1 MRANPII
8 RFAILLLCLCGAAA
22 YAQGGSPPAGGQG
35 LSSDVPTIVITTG
48 TASAV
53 NIAVVPFAFEAAGA
67 PAETDVS
74 DIVRM
79 DLSRSGLFNALDK
92 KDVVE
97 FPSRGSDIKFPTW
110 NLLKQQ
116 YITVGRVLDA
126 DGGAMRVE
134 FELFDVAKQEKLLAL
149 AITGQRSDLRGV
161 GHQIADLV
169 YEKIT
174 GVRGAFWT
182 RIAYV
187 TAAGVSPN
195 INYAL
200 MVADSD
206 GYNPQVLVRSREPLL
221 SPSWSPDGK
230 KLAYVSFERGDSAI
244 YIQEIATGARQV
256 VSNRKGINGAP
267 AFSPDGSRLA
277 LTLSYLGNPDIFIM
291 DLGSRETKRITNH
304 FSIDTEAQWMPD
316 GQSLVFTSDRS
327 GKPQLYQVSTAGGD
341 ATRLTFQ
348 GEYNAKPS
356 ISYDGKKFAMAQGTG
371 NVYRIAVLDRS
382 KGAGTM
388 NVLSPG
394 SVDESPSFAPN
405 GSMLLY
411 AATDG
416 PRGVLYAVSANGRV
430 RQRLVLA
437 DGDVREPAWGPFRQR

>member
-1 MRANPII
+1 MPANFVT
-8 RFAILLLCLCGAAA
+8 RFASLLLCLLGTTVL
-22 YAQGGSPPAGGQG
+22 AQNPASAQG
-35 LSSDVPTIVITTG
+35 LSSDVPTIVINRS
-48 TASAV
+48 TAVALP
-53 NIAVVPFAFEAAGA
+53 ITVVPFAFEAAGA
-67 PAETDVS
+67 PSETDVS
-74 DIVRM
+74 DVVRM
-79 DLSRSGLFNALDK
+79 DLARSGKFTALDK

-110 NLLKQQ
+110 NLLKQM
-116 YITVGRVLDA
+116 YIVVGRMTDA
-126 DGGAMRVE
+126 DAGAMRVE
-134 FELFDVAKQEKLLAL
+134 FELYDVAKQERLLGL

-161 GHQIADLV
+161 GHQIADLI

-244 YIQEIATGARQV
+244 YIQEIATGSRQV

-267 AFSPDGSRLA
+267 SFSPDGTRLA

-291 DLGSRETKRITNH
+291 DLASRETRRITNH

-316 GQSLVFTSDRS
+316 GQTLVFTSDRS
-327 GKPQLYQVSTAGGD
+327 GKPQLYQVSVNGGD

-356 ISYDGKKFAMAQGTG
+356 ISYDGKQFAMAQGTG

-382 KGAGTM
+382 KGSGTM
-388 NVLSPG
+388 SVISPG

-416 PRGVLYAVSANGRV
+416 PRGVLYAVSADGRV

-437 DGDVREPAWGPFRQR
+437 DGDVREPSWGPFRQR

>member
-1 MRANPII
+1 MRAKPFI
-8 RFAILLLCLCGAAA
+8 RFANLLLCLLGTAAIAPGAAV
-22 YAQGGSPPAGGQG
+22 AQS
-35 LSSDVPTIVITTG
+35 LSGEVPTIVIKDG
-48 TASAV
+48 SASAYK
-53 NIAVVPFAFEAAGA
+53 ITVVPFAFEAAGA

-74 DIVRM
+74 DVVRM
-79 DLSRSGLFNALDK
+79 DLARSGTFAPLDK
-92 KDVVE
+92 ANVVE

-116 YITVGRVLDA
+116 YITVGRVADA
-126 DGGAMRVE
+126 EGGAMRVE
-134 FELFDVAKQEKLLAL
+134 FELYDVAKQERLLGL

-187 TAAGVSPN
+187 TASGVSPN
-195 INYAL
+195 INYSL

-206 GYNPQVLVRSREPLL
+206 GYNPQVLVKSREPLL

-244 YIQEIATGARQV
+244 YIQEIATGSRQV

-267 AFSPDGSRLA
+267 AFSPDGSKLA

-291 DLGSRETKRITNH
+291 DLASRQTTRVTNH

-316 GQSLVFTSDRS
+316 GQTLVFTSDRS

-382 KGAGTM
+382 KAAASMTA
-388 NVLSPG
+388 LSPG
-394 SVDESPSFAPN
+394 NVDESPSFAPN

-411 AATDG
+411 AATEG
-416 PRGVLYAVSANGRV
+416 PRGVLYAVSADGRV

-437 DGDVREPAWGPFRQR
+437 DGDVREPSWGPFRQR

>member
-1 MRANPII
+1 MQAKPLI
-8 RFAILLLCLCGAAA
+8 RFANLLLCLLGAAA
-22 YAQGGSPPAGGQG
+22 IAPGAALAQG
-35 LSSDVPTIVITTG
+35 LNSDVPTIVIKDG
-48 TASAV
+48 TSTAWK
-53 NIAVVPFAFEAAGA
+53 IAVVPFAFEAAGA
-67 PAETDVS
+67 PVETDVS
-74 DIVRM
+74 DVVRM
-79 DLSRSGLFNALDK
+79 DLARSGTFAPLDK

-97 FPSRGSDIKFPTW
+97 FPTRGSDIKYPTW

-116 YITVGRVLDA
+116 YIAVGRVADA

-134 FELFDVAKQEKLLAL
+134 FELYDVAKQERLLGL

-161 GHQIADLV
+161 GHQIADLI

-182 RIAYV
+182 RVAYV

-206 GYNPQVLVRSREPLL
+206 GYNPQVLVKSREPLL

-244 YIQEIATGARQV
+244 YIQEIATGSRQV

-267 AFSPDGSRLA
+267 AFSPDGSKLA
-277 LTLSYLGNPDIFIM
+277 VTLSYLGNPDIYIM
-291 DLGSRETKRITNH
+291 DLASRELKRVTNH

-327 GKPQLYQVSTAGGD
+327 GKPQLYTVSTAGGD

-348 GEYNAKPS
+348 GEYNAKSS

-382 KGAGTM
+382 KAAASM

-416 PRGVLYAVSANGRV
+416 PRGVLYAVSADGRV

-437 DGDVREPAWGPFRQR
+437 DGDVREPSWGPFRQR

>member
-1 MRANPII
+1 MPVKPII
-8 RFAILLLCLCGAAA
+8 RFAGLLLCLFGAAA
-22 YAQGGSPPAGGQG
+22 GAQSTPAGAG
-35 LSSDVPTIVITTG
+35 LSGDVPTIVIRDG
-48 TASAV
+48 QSSALP
-53 NIAVVPFAFEAAGA
+53 ITVVPFAFEAAGV

-74 DIVRM
+74 DVVRM
-79 DLSRSGLFNALDK
+79 DLARSGKFKALDK

-97 FPSRGSDIKFPTW
+97 FPARGSDIRFPTW
-110 NLLKQQ
+110 NLLKQA
-116 YITVGRVLDA
+116 YIVVGRMTDA
-126 DGGAMRVE
+126 EGGAMRVE
-134 FELFDVAKQEKLLAL
+134 FELYDVAKQERMLGL
-149 AITGQRSDLRGV
+149 AITGQRTDLRGV
-161 GHQIADLV
+161 GHQIADLI

-187 TAAGVSPN
+187 TAAGVSPS

-221 SPSWSPDGK
+221 SPSWSPDGR

-244 YIQEIATGARQV
+244 YIQEIATGSRQV

-267 AFSPDGSRLA
+267 AFSPDGSKLA
-277 LTLSYLGNPDIFIM
+277 LTLSYLGNPDIFVM
-291 DLGSRETKRITNH
+291 DLASRETRRLTNH

-316 GQSLVFTSDRS
+316 GQTLVFTSDRS
-327 GKPQLYQVSTAGGD
+327 GKPQLYQVPASGGD

-348 GEYNAKPS
+348 GEYNAKS
-356 ISYDGKKFAMAQGTG
+356 SVSYDGKMFAMAQGTG

-382 KGAGTM
+382 TGAGTM
-388 NVLSPG
+388 KPISPG

-416 PRGVLYAVSANGRV
+416 PRGVLYAVSADGRV

-437 DGDVREPAWGPFRQR
+437 DGDVREPSWGPFRQR

>member
-1 MRANPII
+1 MPRAA
-8 RFAILLLCLCGAAA
+8 RCG
-22 YAQGGSPPAGGQG
+22 
-35 LSSDVPTIVITTG
+35 
-48 TASAV
+48 
-53 NIAVVPFAFEAAGA
+53 F
-67 PAETDVS
+67 
-74 DIVRM
+74 
-79 DLSRSGLFNALDK
+79 
-92 KDVVE
+92 
-97 FPSRGSDIKFPTW
+97 
-110 NLLKQQ
+110 
-116 YITVGRVLDA
+116 
-126 DGGAMRVE
+126 E
-134 FELFDVAKQEKLLAL
+134 FELYDVPKQERLLGL

-161 GHQIADLV
+161 GHQVADLI

-195 INYAL
+195 ISYAL

-244 YIQEIATGARQV
+244 YIQEIATGSRQV

-267 AFSPDGSRLA
+267 AFSPDGSKLA
-277 LTLSYLGNPDIFIM
+277 LTLSYLGNPDIFVM
-291 DLGSRETKRITNH
+291 DLGSRETKRLTNH

-316 GQSLVFTSDRS
+316 GQTLVFTSDRS
-327 GKPQLYQVSTAGGD
+327 GKPQLYQVSASGGD

-348 GEYNAKPS
+348 GEYNAKSS
-356 ISYDGKKFAMAQGTG
+356 ISYDGKMFAMAQGTG

-382 KGAGTM
+382 TGAGTM
-388 NVLSPG
+388 KPISPG

-416 PRGVLYAVSANGRV
+416 PRGVLYAVSADGRV

-437 DGDVREPAWGPFRQR
+437 DGDVREPSWGPFRQR